1 MCLQE
6 LEKRRESIVNGA
18 LTSLPLLVAPVVSL
32 TVVPT
37 SAAMQ
42 EAGGCDNGHGEGDS
56 RPRQSD
62 AEDGGTPA
70 TLNLPPPPRPASSN
84 TLASHQGD
92 LATDLGDTTEDESG
106 NYCIV
111 FGYSCSLIMFLIVRR
126 NVWMLA
132 GGEVQCIHS
141 EHRGLRMVDEVYPVD
156 VNTLFDYLFTQSTF
170 FSNLCS
176 ARKWTGEC
184 DSSTMICVIVNVYLR
199 HIAVAV

>member
-1 MCLQE
+1 MMCLQE

-37 SAAMQ
+37 SAAML
-42 EAGGCDNGHGEGDS
+42 EAGDCDNGHGEGDS

-62 AEDGGTPA
+62 TEDGGTPA

-106 NYCIV
+106 NYGKSRGQSLVV
-111 FGYSCSLIMFLIVRR
+111 FGYSCSLVMLVIVRS

-156 VNTLFDYLFTQSTF
+156 VNTLFDYLFTQSAF

-176 ARKWTGEC
+176 ARKWTSEC
-184 DSSTMICVIVNVYLR
+184 DKFDDDSCNC
-199 HIAVAV
+199 